1 MELHD
6 LALYFGGG
14 FLCIVDWIGREERKV
29 MHGMEGSRNDPCVAS
44 IKSMIS
50 TPRSCRKQWN
60 EATILRT
67 LVDVST
73 KKIRRS
79 GHLNKI

>member
-1 MELHD
+1 
-6 LALYFGGG
+6 
-14 FLCIVDWIGREERKV
+14 

-50 TPRSCRKQWN
+50 TPRSYRKQWN
-60 EATILRT
+60 EATILRA